1 MLREIAPLNLLA
13 DENIKVLIEAIEQ
26 QFEEVKNQIPNV
38 LIYSR
43 IDSLSEEVLNLLA
56 WQFHI
61 EGWELAN
68 SIEEKRN
75 LIRNAIQLHKYKGTK
90 YALKKVLETLNL
102 QGDIQEWFEY
112 GGEPYKFKVDINL
125 AYKSINTETVEKL
138 RRLIN
143 EYKNERSWLDSL
155 NIYLT
160 SNLNQYQTTAVLSGH
175 TTTIYPYTVKD
186 IQITQQQYHAVGYQS
201 VHTATIYPKGG

>member
-1 MLREIAPLNLLA
+1 MLKEILPISLQKSKEIQALTQSF
-13 DENIKVLIEAIEQ
+13 DTVLSEIFQ
-26 QFEEVKNQIPNV
+26 KIPNT

-43 IDSLSEEVLNLLA
+43 IDELNEEVLDLLA

-75 LIRNAIQLHKYKGTK
+75 LVKKAIELHKYKGTK
-90 YALKKVLETLNL
+90 YALKKVLEALNL
-102 QGDIQEWFEY
+102 QGNIQEWFEY
-112 GGEPYKFKVDINL
+112 NGEPYKFKVDINL

-201 VHTATIYPKGG
+201 VHTATIYPKQ